1 MFKPEPDVEKTV
13 KASFIV
19 KEAVDCQLVE
29 VVAPSASVGTAAAV
43 EIVATSGG
51 PESSSASKTFAF
63 NPPVL
68 DDRYQIIDFVGAG
81 GMGTV
86 WKAFDR
92 ELNDTIAIKS
102 MRSELLADQLALSR
116 FEREAELAT
125 TLAHVN
131 IAAVYG
137 SGTDK
142 SWHPYIVMQY
152 VEGVS
157 LAEIIA
163 SEGKLP
169 EARALDIFRQLC
181 EALVYAHSSGVL
193 HRDIKPS
200 NVIIAKSASGEDI
213 VKLVDFGIASGYYDE
228 RGPTQALTQSVGVLG
243 SLFYMSPEQLL
254 GQEVTPRSD
263 IYSLGC
269 VLYEMLAGRPPFN
282 DRNTATLIMRQLQ
295 DLPESDGFSAKTT
308 AILGKCLAKVVF
320 CRPESA
326 ASLLKMLDGSAMTP
340 SFEFNL
346 RLLVYYAIALVCL
359 LGTAI
364 PVKSSLFL
372 LCLLWLL
379 WFSDFAINCWK
390 PHCNS
395 KQRYVEFLW
404 FFLLFCFGMAVVQRA
419 LFGAIIATLVYCLF
433 SLPIVLYS
441 QKAQELYLS
450 LSGWMND
457 RNRKAFFARQRR
469 GKVSMEL
476 TDCLPSF
483 VRYWLPF
490 FCVIQLA
497 GMTLLPLDLLLPN
510 AVEPLRADHFSVSFW
525 VALVSLCFFAIGLSW
540 LKPYFQAGHKL
551 SVWIKVIAI
560 NLLCCIMM
568 HAAVIHSPPVSQ
580 GLKVLHKSPLMGDQ
594 RAFLKEVAS
603 YPDDYFG
610 LEAKSLAMKS
620 FNDDI
625 NKSAKVEL
633 CNQIIASKS
642 KFKNW
647 CLADAYICKLKN
659 SELASGDRQQWLNLW
674 DIADKE
680 VQEANGEHG
689 FMFSERSV
697 NLQRYELFQL
707 ALQLNA
713 LDRAERT
720 LDAIDADRYVSVKT
734 IKKCLTELIAA
745 KAKQHI

>member
-1 MFKPEPDVEKTV
+1 MFKPEPLVEEET
-13 KASFIV
+13 KASFVV

-29 VVAPSASVGTAAAV
+29 ISALSANAEIPAAVELSDASVGP
-43 EIVATSGG
+43 ELSPATR
-51 PESSSASKTFAF
+51 TFAF
-63 NPPVL
+63 SPPVL
-68 DDRYQIIDFVGAG
+68 DERYRIIDFVGAG

-116 FEREAELAT
+116 FKREAELAT

-137 SGTDK
+137 SGTDV
-142 SWHPYIVMQY
+142 SGHPYIVMQY
-152 VEGVS
+152 VEGDS
-157 LAEIIA
+157 LAEIIS

-282 DRNTATLIMRQLQ
+282 DKNTATLIMRQLQ
-295 DLPESDGFSAKTT
+295 DLPESDGFSARTT
-308 AILGKCLAKVVF
+308 AILGKCLGKVVF
-320 CRPESA
+320 YRAESA
-326 ASLLKMLDGSAMTP
+326 ATLLKMLDDKSTTP
-340 SFEFNL
+340 AFELNL
-346 RLLVYYAIALVCL
+346 SQLVCYVIAFVNIMA
-359 LGTAI
+359 TAI
-364 PVKSSLFL
+364 PTEISLFP

-390 PHCNS
+390 PHCS
-395 KQRYVEFLW
+395 REQRQVEFRW
-404 FFLLFCFGMAVVQRA
+404 FFLLFCFGMAVVLRA
-419 LFGAIIATLVYCLF
+419 MFGAIVAPLAYCLLL
-433 SLPIVLYS
+433 LPIVLYS
-441 QKAQELYLS
+441 MRAQEFYLS
-450 LSGWMND
+450 LTNRLND
-457 RNRKAFFARQRR
+457 QNRKAFFARQRR
-469 GKVSMEL
+469 GKSSLEL
-476 TDCLPSF
+476 TDCLPSS

-490 FCVIQLA
+490 FCVIQMVGL
-497 GMTLLPLDLLLPN
+497 TLLPFDLILPN
-510 AVEPLRADHFSVSFW
+510 AVDLLRADHFSMIFFG
-525 VALVSLCFFAIGLSW
+525 ALISLFLLAIGLSW

-551 SVWIKVIAI
+551 SVWIKVIAF

-568 HAAVIHSPPVSQ
+568 HTAFIYFPLQSLVF
-580 GLKVLHKSPLMGDQ
+580 KVLHKSQSVGDQ

-610 LEAKSLAMKS
+610 LEAKSLATKY

-647 CLADAYICKLKN
+647 CLADAYVYKLKN
-659 SELASGDRQQWLNLW
+659 SDLTSGDRQQWLNLW

-680 VQEANGEHG
+680 VQQANGEHG
-689 FMFSERSV
+689 FMSSERSV
-697 NLQRYELFQL
+697 NLQRYELFQQ

-713 LDRAERT
+713 LDRAEKT
-720 LDAIDADRYVSVKT
+720 LDAIEADHYVSAKT
-734 IKKCLTELIAA
+734 IKKSVTELIAA
-745 KAKQHI
+745 KAKQHV